1 MLKSIKFLAIFFFF
15 TSCGV
20 FKPSPLKELTQNKQ
34 NAPYDA
40 IIVPGVPY
48 DGNQWSETMMTRVK
62 WSKYLYD
69 QGYTKNIIYSGSSV
83 YSHYYEAKVMAL
95 YAEAM
100 GIPKEHIFIDP
111 RAEHSTENVYYS
123 YRVAKKNGLSKI
135 ALATDPF
142 QSNSMRSF
150 IKKFEFNIDYLP
162 IVHDTLNTL
171 DSTEPKIDATSAI
184 NSEFVSIVERES
196 FGKRLKGTMGQNI
209 RWQEEDLKTKR
220 LRKKYGDRIEPAD

>member
-1 MLKSIKFLAIFFFF
+1 MFPSLKFLYIFLLLA
-15 TSCGV
+15 SCGI
-20 FKPSPLKELTQNKQ
+20 FKPSPIKELTQNKQ

-48 DGNQWSETMMTRVK
+48 DGNHWSETMMARVK

-69 QGYTKNIIYSGSSV
+69 QGYTNNIIYSGSSV
-83 YSHYYEAKVMAL
+83 YTHYIEAKVMAL
-95 YAEAM
+95 YAQAM
-100 GIPKEHIFIDP
+100 GIPKEHIFIEP
-111 RAEHSTENVYYS
+111 RAEHTTENIYYS
-123 YRVAKKNGLSKI
+123 YRVAKKHHFSKI

-142 QSNSMRSF
+142 QSNSMHSF

-162 IVHDTLNTL
+162 IVYDTLNTL
-171 DSTEPKIDATSAI
+171 DLSEPKIDATTAI

-209 RWQEEDLKTKR
+209 RWQEEDLKSKR

>member
-1 MLKSIKFLAIFFFF
+1 MHVILKLF
-15 TSCGV
+15 TILLLFSSCGI
-20 FKPSPLKELTQNKQ
+20 FKPSPTEELNQNKQ

-48 DGNQWSETMMTRVK
+48 DGNTWSETMMARVK

-69 QGYTKNIIYSGSSV
+69 QGFTKNIIYSGSSV
-83 YSHYYEAKVMAL
+83 YSHYVEAKVMAI

-111 RAEHSTENVYYS
+111 RAEHSTENIYYS
-123 YRVAKKNGLSKI
+123 YRVAKKNNLSKI

-150 IKKFEFNIDYLP
+150 IKKFEFNIDFLP
-162 IVHDTLNTL
+162 IVYDTLNSL
-171 DSTEPKIDATSAI
+171 DLTEPKIDATTAI
-184 NSEFVSIVERES
+184 NAEFMSIVERES

-220 LRKKYGDRIEPAD
+220 LRKKYGDRIEAKN